1 DVKVAGDTTLKGG
14 MISSTQAAVD
24 ANRNTFTT
32 DGQVSTT
39 DIDNRAHYQAESVS
53 VNLGTGFSAQGKLA
67 PTGTGVGFGKDSDN
81 AASTTQAG
89 ISGVA
94 GDTSLRTGD
103 KATGIA
109 KIFDA
114 DRVQKEVAAQ
124 TQITQMFSTL
134 APKAVATY
142 ADGQTKALNDKLQT
156 ETDPQQRAALLS
168 EKAQWEEGGTYRVL
182 MHTAIGGLVGDV
194 SGAAGAGTA
203 GLAAPKLNEMQSN
216 LEDALIKAGMSA
228 SVAKGVAANVS
239 GMTAASIGGAV
250 GGTTGAGTGLSV
262 DANNQEAEK
271 RLAQQAFRQVQF
283 GASGSEDSPARTFL
297 SQAKEML
304 GADPHCTSCGP
315 GYMFFTTPEQ
325 KFNAD
330 MYATQVMSDP
340 KVLEF
345 YGKNGISQPT
355 SQQIQVNANKDA
367 SVRSKITGATLGAAA
382 AATSL
387 TVPPALSW
395 CLTNPVACN
404 RIVIAGGEIAAAD
417 ALGPAGLGVLGTASG
432 VKAVRSAEE
441 VNAAMKARGWSP
453 AWSPGTP

>member
-1 DVKVAGDTTLKGG
+1 
-14 MISSTQAAVD
+14 
-24 ANRNTFTT
+24 
-32 DGQVSTT
+32 
-39 DIDNRAHYQAESVS
+39 
-53 VNLGTGFSAQGKLA
+53 
-67 PTGTGVGFGKDSDN
+67 
-81 AASTTQAG
+81 
-89 ISGVA
+89 
-94 GDTSLRTGD
+94 
-103 KATGIA
+103 
-109 KIFDA
+109 
-114 DRVQKEVAAQ
+114 
-124 TQITQMFSTL
+124 
-134 APKAVATY
+134 
-142 ADGQTKALNDKLQT
+142 
-156 ETDPQQRAALLS
+156 
-168 EKAQWEEGGTYRVL
+168 
-182 MHTAIGGLVGDV
+182 MHTAIGGFVGDV

-250 GGTTGAGTGLSV
+250 GGTTGAGAGLSV
-262 DANNQEAEK
+262 DANNRQLHPTEVQWIRQNARRFAQQQRISEEEAEK

-315 GYMFFTTPEQ
+315 GYVFFTTPEQ

-340 KVLEF
+340 KVLDF
-345 YGKNGISQPT
+345 YGENGISQPT
-355 SQQIQVNANKDA
+355 SQQIQVNVNKDA
-367 SVRSKITGATLGAAA
+367 SVRSKIAGATLGAAA

-453 AWSPGTP
+453 AWSPGTPVIETTLQPGTRVNMIVDAKTTDMIKKGDPIIPGAWATFDDIYSVASDMRQRTAILNQFKPVEAGPFSVIEMEIVKPISVHVGFVGKQVEPTGSLLLGGGTQIYFDGGINGGGRSSSMKIASQPRNLK